1 MWGENVM
8 EWFNQKTS
16 IGGVQIPNWGI
27 VLGAVI
33 VVFLIYSSMH

>member
-1 MWGENVM
+1 M

-27 VLGAVI
+27 VLGAAI
-33 VVFLIYSSMH
+33 VVVFIYSMR